1 MGRQSSFRKN
11 PPPPPPPPTA
21 GNATNGLSA
30 SHPGL
35 SHGVVEGSEAKQP
48 APKAYSSAYD
58 ALADLFLSEEAFT
71 PGAASALRLVPSDH
85 DEAAEPEAPA
95 TRDVASDT
103 GDSSDESHLIEPSGE
118 RSVELLVVG
127 HLPVLA
133 SAWIMPYV
141 RSVAGEAS
149 AVTLVRA
156 QRGQVSVELVGEVPQ
171 AVREIAGVSD
181 GSLSLAH
188 AMAIAARVTNRVVVR
203 VDTTS
208 EAEALHHSRIT
219 DVTLL
224 SGADDAAIVASY
236 RTLKSLGERLAER
249 ADETGVTPR
258 VRVAILGADPDRAEA
273 ARAKLRQTTAA
284 FLGEEAEIVVGPK
297 RVAGGGT
304 VTLCRGEQAGE
315 GREAEDVIDMI
326 VSATP
331 AMEASMHA
339 FAGASSSRIGPAA
352 ASVVEAKP
360 MVELTNPKASMDA
373 EMRRF
378 KPVEESGPAIRA
390 IEAGVDT
397 GETPV
402 PRDGEGQPAR
412 DSHALRSREGVASGD
427 VAENERAHVDAMDES
442 RPRVLAEQIEGLVPL
457 KARCPYAPRVELAAA
472 SDGRLH
478 VLAFAGGVDAG
489 EGEKAAGPAAV
500 VAELVSVAGW
510 AYDHIELIRLSC
522 HGVELG
528 ADPTTASLH
537 LMTDR
542 PREARR
548 FLDSGVHVHVLARAR
563 VGTLTA
569 WVCREMN

>member
-1 MGRQSSFRKN
+1 MS
-11 PPPPPPPPTA
+11 
-21 GNATNGLSA
+21 ATR
-30 SHPGL
+30 PGQ
-35 SHGVVEGSEAKQP
+35 SHGVVEGSEAKRA
-48 APKAYSSAYD
+48 APQAFSSAYD

-71 PGAASALRLVPSDH
+71 PGVASALRLVPSDH
-85 DEAAEPEAPA
+85 DEAAEHESSAA
-95 TRDVASDT
+95 SEVTDVTDE
-103 GDSSDESHLIEPSGE
+103 SSDASRVIEPSGE
-118 RSVELLVVG
+118 RLVELLVVG

-141 RSVAGEAS
+141 RSIAGEAG
-149 AVTLVRA
+149 VITLVRA

-181 GSLSLAH
+181 GTLSLAH
-188 AMAIAARVTNRVVVR
+188 AMAIAARVTSRVVIR

-208 EAEALHHSRIT
+208 EAEALHHSGIT

-304 VTLCRGEQAGE
+304 VTLCRGEPAGE
-315 GREAEDVIDMI
+315 GNGAGEIIDMI
-326 VSATP
+326 ASAAP

-360 MVELTNPKASMDA
+360 MAEITHPKASMDA
-373 EMRRF
+373 EMLRV
-378 KPVEESGPAIRA
+378 KPIETSGSALHA
-390 IEAGVDT
+390 LEVGGDT

-412 DSHALRSREGVASGD
+412 DLQTLRSREGVASGD

-457 KARCPYAPRVELAAA
+457 KARCPYAPRVELAAG

-478 VLAFAGGVDAG
+478 VLAFAGGVDAS

-510 AYDHIELIRLSC
+510 AYDHIDLIRLSC
-522 HGVELG
+522 RGVELG

>member
-11 PPPPPPPPTA
+11 PPPPPPPPPP
-21 GNATNGLSA
+21 G
-30 SHPGL
+30 SHGPGGGGAPRPGPT
-35 SHGVVEGSEAKQP
+35 HGVVEGSEARRA
-48 APKAYSSAYD
+48 APREFSSAYD
-58 ALADLFLSEEAFT
+58 ALADLFLSEEAFA
-71 PGAASALRLVPSDH
+71 PGVASALRLVPSDH
-85 DEAAEPEAPA
+85 DEAAELDAS
-95 TRDVASDT
+95 TASDT
-103 GDSSDESHLIEPSGE
+103 GDSIDGSRVIEPSVE

-141 RSVAGEAS
+141 RSVAGGSGAGMGEAGVV
-149 AVTLVRA
+149 ALVRVH
-156 QRGQVSVELVGEVPQ
+156 RGQVSVELVGEVPTM
-171 AVREIAGVSD
+171 VREIAGVSD
-181 GSLSLAH
+181 GTVSLAH
-188 AMAIAARVTNRVVVR
+188 AMAIAARVTSRVVVR

-208 EAEALHHSRIT
+208 EAEALHHAGIT

-249 ADETGVTPR
+249 AGETGVTPR

-297 RVAGGGT
+297 RVAGGGS
-304 VTLCRGEQAGE
+304 VTLCRGEPAGE
-315 GREAEDVIDMI
+315 GTGIAEIIDRI
-326 VSATP
+326 ASAAP
-331 AMEASMHA
+331 VMEAGVHA
-339 FAGASSSRIGPAA
+339 IAGMSASRIGPTAG
-352 ASVVEAKP
+352 SLVEAKP
-360 MVELTNPKASMDA
+360 ILERVEVSPMDA
-373 EMRRF
+373 SS
-378 KPVEESGPAIRA
+378 V
-390 IEAGVDT
+390 IEAPQTHAEIED
-397 GETPV
+397 ERE
-402 PRDGEGQPAR
+402 PREAV
-412 DSHALRSREGVASGD
+412 VAKTAGD
-427 VAENERAHVDAMDES
+427 VETAHVNAMDES

-457 KARCPYAPRVELAAA
+457 KARCPYAPRVELAAGG
-472 SDGRLH
+472 DGRLH

-489 EGEKAAGPAAV
+489 EGDKAAGPAAV

-510 AYDHIELIRLSC
+510 AYDHIDLIRLAC
-522 HGVELG
+522 GGVELG